1 MTDEELQQLREQTDK
16 SDRLDEAAE
25 STETQDL
32 QETIERHLE
41 DIEDGDRQKTLSVWD
56 GELAA
61 LFAALEESE
70 HEDDLITVGEALREE
85 FEISDDSV
93 PDRSEVLRL
102 TLRLGLREAA
112 PEYTDALREAVR
124 NHASRSI

>member
-56 GELAA
+56 GGLAA
-61 LFAALEESE
+61 LFAALEETE
-70 HEDDLITVGEALREE
+70 HEDDLAVVVESLREA
-85 FEISDDSV
+85 FEIEDDSA

-102 TLRLGLREAA
+102 AVRLGLREAA
-112 PEYTDALREAVR
+112 PEYTNALREAVR
-124 NHASRSI
+124 NHASRGI